1 MTTIMKTRFI
11 ILLLLC
17 TFSIDAQVIDLNLI
31 GPRTNAYAEFF
42 PSPFSADSLSF
53 NSVLT
58 GASATIPLKTKLKLQ
73 LLKKQASVSQ
83 HLFRFDA
90 RRRFTD
96 MNKFTS
102 PVISY
107 GGAAGLF
114 GIRIKYKNKK
124 LRAVFYGAE
133 FRFEEQFQN
142 YSGLV
147 PLVSTTFG
155 GARIYGK
162 NKILLYGGYLGYV
175 GGRIIPVPLL
185 GGMYPISK
193 RWSIV
198 GLLPV
203 QVKLSVKVNKRFKQ
217 DIVCSVY
224 GFRTGVYNNT
234 LLTTS
239 LMDRVDV
246 NTSGLKLSTQSKIKL
261 NHRFVL
267 QAEMGIVT
275 NRTNLTATDSP
286 KENLD
291 RNISPYFRVSL
302 NMIFGN
308 SILKKVNKLKGKLS
322 DTPFE
327 KDF

>member
-1 MTTIMKTRFI
+1 MKARFI
-11 ILLLLC
+11 ILLLFC

-31 GPRTNAYAEFF
+31 GPRTNAYVEFF
-42 PSPFSADSLSF
+42 SGPFSADSLSF

-58 GASATIPLKTKLKLQ
+58 GASATIPLKTKLKLK
-73 LLKKQASVSQ
+73 LLKKQGSVSQ

-96 MNKFTS
+96 MNKYTS

-124 LRAVFYGAE
+124 LWAIFYGAE

-147 PLVSTTFG
+147 PLASTTVG

-162 NKILLYGGYLGYV
+162 NKIIFYGGYLGYV

-185 GGMYPISK
+185 GGIYPISK

-217 DIVCSVY
+217 DIICSVY
-224 GFRTGVYNNT
+224 GFRTGVHNNN
-234 LLTTS
+234 LLATS
-239 LMDRVDV
+239 QMDRIDI
-246 NTSGLKLSTQSKIKL
+246 NTNGLKLSTQSKIKL
-261 NHRFVL
+261 NHNFVL
-267 QAEMGIVT
+267 NAEMGIIT
-275 NRTNLTATDSP
+275 NRTSLTATDSA

-291 RNISPYFRVSL
+291 SNISPYFRVTL
-302 NMIFGN
+302 NMIFGD
-308 SILKKVNKLKGKLS
+308 SILKKVNKLKKKVS
-322 DTPFE
+322 DTPFG